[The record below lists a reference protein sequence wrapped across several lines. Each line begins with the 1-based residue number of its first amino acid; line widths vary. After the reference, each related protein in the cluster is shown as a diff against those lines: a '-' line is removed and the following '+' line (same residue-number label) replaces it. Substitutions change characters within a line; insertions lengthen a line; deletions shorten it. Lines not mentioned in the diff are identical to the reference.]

1 MNKDICE
8 FPGSCTATGFAEK
21 NVPEKRNEESVRPTI
36 SSKSRVNDNEE
47 GTVMTPLSKTAENP
61 SVSVCQET
69 GSLDSTH
76 RTLNAGSESGGD
88 SDFSSASTDVS
99 EEDLGRYSA
108 ALLQIPA
115 DDFEVTDHELQ
126 VKFLSNLHRAVENIE
141 CSEQLKTPF

>member
-8 FPGSCTATGFAEK
+8 FHGSCTATGFAEK

-36 SSKSRVNDNEE
+36 SSSRVHDNEE
-47 GTVMTPLSKTAENP
+47 GTVMTPLCKTAENP

-88 SDFSSASTDVS
+88 SDFSPVSTDDVS
-99 EEDLGRYSA
+99 EEDQG
-108 ALLQIPA
+108 
-115 DDFEVTDHELQ
+115 
-126 VKFLSNLHRAVENIE
+126 
-141 CSEQLKTPF
+141 

>member
-1 MNKDICE
+1 
-8 FPGSCTATGFAEK
+8 
-21 NVPEKRNEESVRPTI
+21 
-36 SSKSRVNDNEE
+36 
-47 GTVMTPLSKTAENP
+47 MTPLSMTAENP

-115 DDFEVTDHELQ
+115 DDF
-126 VKFLSNLHRAVENIE
+126 
-141 CSEQLKTPF
+141 

>member
-1 MNKDICE
+1 
-8 FPGSCTATGFAEK
+8 
-21 NVPEKRNEESVRPTI
+21 
-36 SSKSRVNDNEE
+36 
-47 GTVMTPLSKTAENP
+47 MTPLSKTAENP

-76 RTLNAGSESGGD
+76 RTLNAGSASGGD

-115 DDFEVTDHELQ
+115 DDFEITDHELQ
-126 VKFLSNLHRAVENIE
+126 VKFLNLHRAVVNIE
-141 CSEQLKTPF
+141 WEQLKT